1 MRNARRAFVALAASA
16 LALGGCSAA
25 GLQHTGKDPVAIGI
39 DADDPEQVVLGEIYR
54 HILQQLGRPASVI
67 PADFATDDTLSA
79 LKEEPVDFVVA
90 CTGRL
95 VVETNTAAAQQLA
108 EEAEAGAEG
117 MPETVYDAAV
127 AALPASVRT
136 VDPSP
141 AEGCSGAGDLPQ
153 NVIPLFTA
161 GMFDRGE
168 INRLNFITRVMAT
181 DRIEEMVDE
190 VEDGSSVEDALAE
203 WMMEY
208 AHIDVYAD
216 EVADPDDSGAAAGD
230 SADQSGAR

>member
-1 MRNARRAFVALAASA
+1 MRNARRACVALAASA

-25 GLQHTGKDPVAIGI
+25 GLQHAGKDPVAIGI

-54 HILQQLGRPASVI
+54 RILQQLGRPASVT
-67 PADFATDDTLSA
+67 PVDFATDDTLSV

-90 CTGRL
+90 CTGQL
-95 VVETNTAAAQQLA
+95 VGETNTAAARKLA
-108 EEAEAGAEG
+108 QEAEAGAEG

-181 DRIEEMVDE
+181 DRIEEMADE